1 MPQTRNEKIL
11 FSLLM
16 AIFMVYG
23 METYNHLLISN
34 SFSFSVFLINPIELL
49 YLVIIVIVLE
59 TFIGGPLAR
68 KIAFRIYST
77 PKSQLSA
84 IIVTQIC
91 TVLLMCPMMSLVA
104 TILFKTGLSASIFSV
119 WIDTFCINIIMALLW
134 QLFIAGP
141 LVRKIVFSKY

>member
-84 IIVTQIC
+84 
-91 TVLLMCPMMSLVA
+91 
-104 TILFKTGLSASIFSV
+104 SIFSV